1 MKLSKSK
8 FNLLKLI
15 CLTYLKDKK
24 ECIHIDSSG
33 EGYVLVKLEL
43 LIYALGAR
51 KALKK
56 YQWKVSRVEP
66 SRVEPTFSINNYVF
80 LEFKWECNKKE
91 TNSWSRVSLLSNK
104 CNLINMWFLQEEEFM
119 M

>member
-1 MKLSKSK
+1 MMVHLP
-8 FNLLKLI
+8 F
-15 CLTYLKDKK
+15 KDKK

-56 YQWKVSRVEP
+56 YVDLDK
-66 SRVEPTFSINNYVF
+66 SICGIDKLNLHVF
-80 LEFKWECNKKE
+80 LIRTVSKIPVKHFIDFIGCA
-91 TNSWSRVSLLSNK
+91 SRRFCVK
-104 CNLINMWFLQEEEFM
+104 M
-119 M
+119 